1 MKRLLLPL
9 LFLIFYSCKTY
20 YISPASFKEQ
30 ITGTVPFHLKNE
42 GTSYLATKMEAI
54 QCRDKNGQDIML
66 QNTPSVEARFI
77 EKNGKKRTFYF
88 NTVAFQN
95 DTIFGGKSM
104 LIPGL
109 LSSIPF
115 DSLSKIEIQKGGKQ
129 FRNGGTEY

>member
-1 MKRLLLPL
+1 MKKLLIPL
-9 LFLIFYSCKTY
+9 LFLVFYSCKTY

-30 ITGTVPFHLKNE
+30 ITSTVPFRLKNE

-54 QCRDKNGQDIML
+54 QCVDKNGHDVML
-66 QNTPSVEARFI
+66 QNTPSVEVRFI
-77 EKNGKKRTFYF
+77 EKNGKKKTFYF

-109 LSSIPF
+109 TSSMPF

-129 FRNGGTEY
+129 FKNKGSEY